1 MRCTIAGAGPAG
13 LSAGIALKRIVG
25 RHCEVTIFDDNL
37 KAETAGYGVIVN
49 PISLARCAGRGF
61 RWPAAISAHVEQWN
75 DIRVWAGVGQQ
86 ALAQGHPSR
95 AVQRS
100 AILHEMRNEAVSLGV
115 ELVPMAWQ
123 EPPPG
128 ARPAELVIDARGAG
142 HRPTGRPK
150 TDTSGGSELNAQ
162 PNASASGD
170 PGPMHFA
177 WFGTDR
183 VLESLTFAFAE
194 SGRSLFTAHAYPYG
208 PDRSSFIVEASA
220 QAWQAELGA
229 WQAELG
235 AEAPSAAAAAGAVRQ
250 LCERLFVDVLQG
262 RPLAGNGVLRTFV
275 PHRSQSWTT
284 PGGAVLIGD
293 RAHAAHFSV
302 GSGTTMAIDD
312 GVALADQLVEQSAAK
327 QPVSAAIESYTEL
340 RLRETDRIQ
349 ALATRSFRWLAS
361 VPMRRRYLS
370 VPELTWSLVTRTG
383 QGSVAKLRYHDPKLH
398 EALTACGRDRPRPE
412 PGPVRELP
420 LQACLEAP
428 DLFAGAGQPALRITA
443 EQLTSGS
450 KLSLIDL
457 LESRFEQR
465 VLSGQQHVELA
476 LTASDLDWGQAQVL
490 AGRASS
496 VTAAN
501 GVDQR

>member
-25 RHCEVTIFDDNL
+25 RHCEVTVFDDNL

-49 PISLARCAGRGF
+49 PISLARCTDRGF
-61 RWPAAISAHVEQWN
+61 RWPGAISAEVTQWN
-75 DIRVWAGVGQQ
+75 DIRVWSGVGQE

-100 AILHEMRNEAVSLGV
+100 AILREMRKEAVSLGV
-115 ELVPMAWQ
+115 ELVPKAWQ
-123 EPPPG
+123 EPPPS
-128 ARPAELVIDARGAG
+128 APSTELVIDARGAG
-142 HRPTGRPK
+142 HRLTGRPK
-150 TDTSGGSELNAQ
+150 ANTAGSPEPSAQ
-162 PNASASGD
+162 SIGNPQASTED

-177 WFGTDR
+177 WFGTDH

-194 SGRSLFTAHAYPYG
+194 SGQSLFTAHAYPYG
-208 PDRSSFIVEASA
+208 TDRSSFIVEASA

-229 WQAELG
+229 D
-235 AEAPSAAAAAGAVRQ
+235 APPAAGAGSAVRR
-250 LCERLFVDVLQG
+250 LCERLFADVLEG
-262 RPLAGNGVLRTFV
+262 SPLSGDGVLRTFV

-312 GVALADQLVEQSAAK
+312 GVALADQLVEQLAAK

-349 ALATRSFRWLAS
+349 ALARRSFRWLAS
-361 VPMRRRYLS
+361 VPTRRRYLS
-370 VPELTWSLVTRTG
+370 VPELAWSLVTRTG
-383 QGSVAKLRYHDPKLH
+383 QGSAAKLQYHDPKLH
-398 EALTACGRDRPRPE
+398 QALIACGQDRPRPE
-412 PGPVRELP
+412 PAPVRELT
-420 LQACLEAP
+420 LQACLDAP
-428 DLFAGAGQPALRITA
+428 DVLAGADRPALRITA
-443 EQLTSGS
+443 EQLTSTA

-457 LESRFEQR
+457 LESRLEQR
-465 VLSGQQHVELA
+465 VLSGEQHVELSLA
-476 LTASDLDWGQAQVL
+476 PSDLDWGQAQVL
-490 AGRASS
+490 AGRVSS
-496 VTAAN
+496 VTAADAE
-501 GVDQR
+501 DQR